1 MSASLIDP
9 DAPVIVQGATGRA
22 GRRHTLLMR
31 DYGTNVA
38 AGVSPAAKDADIDG
52 IPVFRTCAEA
62 VAATGATA
70 TVAIVRPME
79 VLEAVGEALDAGLS
93 LIVTVAEGVPVADCI
108 AALERVRDAGARW
121 IGASTPG
128 IAIPGRLKMGF
139 LPEVSLAPGPLGVM
153 SKSGTLSY
161 EIGYRLAGRGIGQ
174 SLWVGVGGDMVKGT
188 RFADLIPVFEADPD
202 TRAMLLIGE
211 VGGTEEEEFAEA
223 YRASGAAKPV
233 YAIVAGSSTREGL
246 AMGHAGALVHGGS
259 GTIEA
264 KTAALRGAGAQVFT
278 RMRDLVEAVTADFG
292 PGNGAPVA

>member
-1 MSASLIDP
+1 MTAANQPVIVTP
-9 DAPVIVQGATGRA
+9 DTPVIVQGATGRA
-22 GRRHTLLMR
+22 GRRHTVLMR
-31 DYGTNVA
+31 NYGTNIV
-38 AGVSPAAKDADIDG
+38 AGVSPSADGGDIDG

-70 TVAIVRPME
+70 SVVIVRPLE
-79 VLEAVGEALDAGLS
+79 VLDAIGEALDAGLS

-108 AALERVRDAGARW
+108 EALARVRAAGARW

-128 IAIPGRLKMGF
+128 IAIPGKLKMGF
-139 LPEVSLAPGPLGVM
+139 LPEVSLTPGPLGLM

-188 RFADLIPVFEADPD
+188 RFADLIPVFEGDPA

-211 VGGTEEEEFAEA
+211 VGGTEEEDFAAA
-223 YRASGAAKPV
+223 YIAQGAAKPV
-233 YAIVAGSSTREGL
+233 YAIVAGSTTREGL
-246 AMGHAGALVHGGS
+246 AMGHAGALVHGAS

-264 KTAALRGAGAQVFT
+264 KTAALRDAGAHVFT
-278 RMRDLVEAVTADFG
+278 RIRDIVEAIDAAYRA
-292 PGNGAPVA
+292 NR